1 MKNGEAGYDAQLKKD
16 GKAIRRS
23 MRTMAITGVM
33 IGLISQGFKYL
44 YAKEEEEPEEKQK
57 DFVIDI
63 VSSTLNVFPIV
74 SEVVDKLFLD
84 YDMSINV
91 LDVANDTIDAIGD
104 GFEVMGGLLSGEY
117 VSDQKIAKTSANV
130 GGSLLSLFG
139 VPVDPF
145 VRTVTGLL
153 RRFVPSA
160 VYWYDSTM
168 YSTSYTADLK
178 KAVESGDEE
187 LAEHIL
193 TSLYKNEATGV
204 YASEELEEI
213 VRLYGLVDED
223 GKHPDVLPQR
233 IGTNIDGVTL
243 SAAQRRQF
251 EAVYGGASNA
261 VVRLISSDIY
271 RDMTDEERIKA
282 IKNTY
287 KLYYNRAK
295 SATLGTQISKVEVYS
310 SLLGDKSEL
319 YVLAQAK
326 RVYMQ
331 EYKNRRGKKVTIKEQ
346 VGDMLD
352 DMKLSKSERLI
363 MLYALGYTGKENT
376 EALIKLINSLK
387 LHDEE
392 LAQIAAALGFAVE
405 KGKVVLKEDEA
416 A

>member
-33 IGLISQGFKYL
+33 LGLISQGFKYL

-91 LDVANDTIDAIGD
+91 LDVANDTIDAIGG
-104 GFEVMGGLLSGEY
+104 GFETMGSLLAGEY
-117 VSDQKIAKTSANV
+117 VSDQKIVKTAANV

-153 RRFVPSA
+153 RRFAPSA
-160 VYWYDSTM
+160 VYGYDSTM

-178 KAVESGDEE
+178 KAVESGDEA

-213 VRLYGLVDED
+213 ARLYSIVDEE
-223 GKHPDVLPQR
+223 GKHPDVLPQK
-233 IGTNIDGVTL
+233 IGTEIEGVTL
-243 SAAQRRQF
+243 SAAQRKQF
-251 EAVYGGASNA
+251 ESVYGGASNA
-261 VVRLISSDIY
+261 VVSLIGTDIY
-271 RDMTDEERIKA
+271 QDMTDEERIKA

-295 SATLGTQISKVEVYS
+295 SATLGTELSKVEVYS
-310 SLLGDKSEL
+310 ALLGDKSEL

-326 RVYMQ
+326 RVYMK
-331 EYKNRRGKKVTIKEQ
+331 EYKNRRGKKVTVKEQ
-346 VGDMLD
+346 VEDLLD
-352 DMKLSKSERLI
+352 EMELSKAERLI
-363 MLYALGYTGKENT
+363 LLYALGYSGKENT
-376 EALIKLINSLK
+376 AALIKLLNSLK
-387 LHDEE
+387 LPDEE
-392 LAQIAAALGFAVE
+392 LARIAAALGFAVE
-405 KGKVVLKEDEA
+405 KGKVVEKDETA
-416 A
+416 